1 MIDHLFSQP
10 YPTMHC
16 RPRLDL
22 LLVSPGCST
31 NALFPSTFD
40 YSGDRPT
47 TVQATLLGAHIFR
60 GNTVYTILMLVNNPM
75 QRDLTQQLCSTL
87 CISTYYFG
95 VSPARNQNANANM
108 PMSVSVRVDPC
119 LDVSQSTVR
128 YCPQSTD
135 HICWDGS
142 KMQGPTLPQCFAAKF
157 PVDERG

>member
-16 RPRLDL
+16 RPR
-22 LLVSPGCST
+22 LVSPGCST

-47 TVQATLLGAHIFR
+47 TVQATLLGAHIFRCVLLYVFR

-119 LDVSQSTVR
+119 LDVSQST
-128 YCPQSTD
+128 
-135 HICWDGS
+135 ICWDGS
-142 KMQGPTLPQCFAAKF
+142 KKQGPTLPQCFAAKF